1 MIKAIL
7 FDLDGT
13 LLPIDENKFIDLYIS
28 LLAKE
33 AVSIGYDKD
42 NFVKSLWTSTKKM
55 YENNGIITNEDVFW
69 KTFSE
74 FQNKDVSPDKI
85 FFNKFYETKFL
96 QTKSVCEDNPLA
108 KQIIEY
114 AKNNFKYVILA
125 TNPLFPKVATLKRM
139 SFVNLDEND
148 FSYITTYE
156 NSSYS
161 KPNPNYFK
169 NLLEKFNLKP
179 DEVILFGN
187 NVIEDAICAERVGIK
202 TILVGKYIINS
213 QNIKHNYLHIDMEE
227 VIGLLENI
235 KNSNK

>member
-13 LLPIDENKFIDLYIS
+13 LLPIDENKFINLYIS

-42 NFVKSLWTSTKKM
+42 NFVKSLWESTKKM

-74 FQNKDVSPDKI
+74 FQNNDVSQDKI

-108 KQIIEY
+108 KEIIKY
-114 AKNNFKYVILA
+114 AKNNFEYVILA

-187 NVIEDAICAERVGIK
+187 NVLEDAICAERVGIK
-202 TILVGKYIINS
+202 TILVGNYIINS
-213 QNIKHNYLHIDMEE
+213 QNIKHNYLHIDMKE